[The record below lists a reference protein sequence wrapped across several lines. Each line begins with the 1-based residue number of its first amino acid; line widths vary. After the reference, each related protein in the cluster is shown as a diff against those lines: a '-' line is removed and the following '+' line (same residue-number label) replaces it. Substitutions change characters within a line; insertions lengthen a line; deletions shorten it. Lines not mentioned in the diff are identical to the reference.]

1 MEVLEKSLYFTQTCL
16 YEPCYIFSVMYLS
29 LTTLRIEK
37 ETAVFLLLC
46 DLLISYQ
53 QLTLEA
59 VSHLAVQLLNID
71 KDAFVLVCLI

>member
-1 MEVLEKSLYFTQTCL
+1 MSRF
-16 YEPCYIFSVMYLS
+16 IFSVMYLS
-29 LTTLRIEK
+29 LMTLRTMKEK
-37 ETAVFLLLC
+37 AVFSLLC

-59 VSHLAVQLLNID
+59 VSHLAVQLLNTD

>member
-1 MEVLEKSLYFTQTCL
+1 MSKCHIVGNHMSRF
-16 YEPCYIFSVMYLS
+16 IFSVMYLS
-29 LTTLRIEK
+29 LMTLRTMK
-37 ETAVFLLLC
+37 ETAVFSLLC

-59 VSHLAVQLLNID
+59 VSHLVVQLLNTD